1 MRKYL
6 VSLAIILVSSSAIA
20 QDNEDYKEQLCAK
33 VQQCELGKIAAA
45 EMPVFMQDIVVQT
58 INSQCITIASS
69 YEAQIEDAG
78 LEDDAKSCVHSL
90 ENQSCDE
97 LLATQ
102 GVANTD
108 ECNDFLT
115 LAEEKGIDFSKIEF

>member
-1 MRKYL
+1 ML
-6 VSLAIILVSSSAIA
+6 VSLSVSA
-20 QDNEDYKEQLCAK
+20 QNNEGYKEQLCAK
-33 VQQCELGKIAAA
+33 VQQCDLGKIAAA
-45 EMPVFMQDIVVQT
+45 EVPEFMQDMVVQT

-69 YEAQIEDAG
+69 YESQIQAAG
-78 LEDDAKSCVHSL
+78 LEGEAKSCVHSL

-108 ECNDFLT
+108 QCNEFLK
-115 LAEEKGIDFSKIEF
+115 LAESKGIDFTKIQF